1 VLRAIP
7 NLFFT
12 VMQLSPKM
20 DEEAFWQH
28 YFFRVKYIRL
38 IKGLEKVGNDT
49 TSNVMKNLNEDLVYY
64 KPTFEPEVKVKV
76 APVKAATIQ
85 SPGKLAQSKDSVD
98 NDRLDSDNQKKDE
111 KKDNADGAIEDSEA
125 KKIQISMETRRLA
138 EAALA
143 AEVEAELD
151 DDDIDLAD
159 LGDLDLGDDVD
170 DFDDLGDL
178 DDDDELE
185 AQITRELA
193 LESSAG
199 KVDPLDE

>member
-1 VLRAIP
+1 
-7 NLFFT
+7 
-12 VMQLSPKM
+12 M

-64 KPTFEPEVKVKV
+64 KPTFEPEVKAKV
-76 APVKAATIQ
+76 APVNVSTIQ
-85 SPGKLAQSKDSVD
+85 SPGKVAQSNDSVD

-111 KKDNADGAIEDSEA
+111 KKDSADGAIEDSEA

>member
-1 VLRAIP
+1 
-7 NLFFT
+7 
-12 VMQLSPKM
+12 M
-20 DEEAFWQH
+20 DEEVFWRH

-38 IKGLEKVGNDT
+38 IKGLEKAGTN
-49 TSNVMKNLNEDLVYY
+49 TSSSVMKTLNEDLVLY
-64 KPTFEPEVKVKV
+64 KPTFEPELKIGV
-76 APVKAATIQ
+76 APSKASTTQ
-85 SPGKLAQSKDSVD
+85 TPGNVVLPNDSVD
-98 NDRLDSDNQKKDE
+98 KDRLDGENQKKDE
-111 KKDNADGAIEDSEA
+111 KKETADGAIEDSEA
-125 KKIQISMETRRLA
+125 KKIQLSIESRRLA

-193 LESSAG
+193 LESS
-199 KVDPLDE
+199 KDNNEHLVE